1 MPIPYLHHELFELNS
16 GIRAGRYEIEG
27 IGPIVIVDQMYK
39 YPSDIQ
45 LMLDQAWVP
54 SHHINKHSRN
64 FKDYY
69 DCRYTI
75 HPTITE
81 HSSEFEAQKLI
92 RDLARTH
99 LGYDC
104 LDKEYEYIFNC
115 FKWINSPE
123 QSYQMM
129 PHQDSTN
136 HIASV
141 TYFNDNENHGTA
153 FYTDVEPTHEEVENV
168 SLDINEY
175 ATLVDVIPAKKN
187 RTIIYPSWYWHGAYM
202 NDHSEWVD
210 NWRYS
215 QVYFNKLKP
224 DFKL

>member
-1 MPIPYLHHELFELNS
+1 MPIPYLHHELFDLNT
-16 GIRAGRYEIEG
+16 GIKTAKYEIEG
-27 IGPIVIVDQMYK
+27 IGPIVIIDQMYK
-39 YPSDIQ
+39 YADDIK

-54 SHHINKHSRN
+54 SYHFNKHSRN
-64 FKDYY
+64 YKDYY
-69 DCRYTI
+69 DCRYVI
-75 HPTITE
+75 HPTTTE
-81 HSSEFEAQKLI
+81 HSREFEAQMLI

-104 LDKEYEYIFNC
+104 LEKHYEYIFNC
-115 FKWINSPE
+115 FKWINPPE
-123 QSYQMM
+123 QSHQMM
-129 PHQDSTN
+129 PHQDSQN

-153 FYTDVEPTHEEVENV
+153 FYTDVKLTHEEVEDV
-168 SLDINEY
+168 RLDVKKY
-175 ATLVDVIPAKKN
+175 ANLVDVIPAKKN

-210 NWRYS
+210 DWRYS

-224 DFKL
+224 EFKL